1 MINIKTAS
9 DNGIVTNV
17 IVYLSFVIVN
27 MVAVIVNMIATAYIK
42 TSLNNIID
50 WASSGV
56 K

>member
-1 MINIKTAS
+1 MINIKTANG
-9 DNGIVTNV
+9 NGIVTNC

-27 MVAVIVNMIATAYIK
+27 MVATAHIK

-50 WASSGV
+50 WAISGV